1 MFVRTVKIR
10 NKTGLHIRPAGLFVE
25 TANKFRSAV
34 QVATADQEADG
45 RSVLGLMLLE
55 LTPGTEITIRA
66 DGEDEAEAAGE
77 LAALVESGFS
87 E

>member
-1 MFVRTVKIR
+1 MFVRAVTIR
-10 NKTGLHIRPAGLFVE
+10 NKTGLHVRPAGLFVE
-25 TANKFRSAV
+25 TANKFRSAI

-45 RSVLGLMLLE
+45 RSLLSLMLLE
-55 LTPGTEITIRA
+55 LTPGTEITIRTE
-66 DGEDEAEAAGE
+66 GEDEAEAAGA

>member
-1 MFVRTVKIR
+1 MFSRTVRIR

-34 QVATADQEADG
+34 QVATADREADG
-45 RSVLGLMLLE
+45 RSVLSLMLLE
-55 LTPGTEITIRA
+55 LTPGAEITIRA
-66 DGEDEAEAAGE
+66 EGEDEVAAAHE
-77 LAALVESGFS
+77 LAALVENGFS

>member
-1 MFVRTVKIR
+1 MFVRTVTIR

-25 TANKFRSAV
+25 TASKFRSVV

>member
-1 MFVRTVKIR
+1 MFARMVKIR
-10 NKTGLHIRPAGLFVE
+10 NKTGLHVRPAGLFVE

-34 QVATADQEADG
+34 QVATGDQEADG
-45 RSVLGLMLLE
+45 RSMLSLMLLE

-66 DGEDEAEAAGE
+66 EGEDEAEAAGA
-77 LAALVESGFS
+77 LATLVESGFS

>member
-1 MFVRTVKIR
+1 MFVRTVTIR
-10 NKTGLHIRPAGLFVE
+10 NKTGLHVRPAGLFVE
-25 TANKFRSAV
+25 TASKFRSAV

-55 LTPGTEITIRA
+55 LTPGSEITIRA
-66 DGEDEAEAAGE
+66 EGEDEAEAAGE
-77 LAALVESGFS
+77 LAALVERGFS